1 MVKRKATMLE
11 IEIPGFGAA
20 KLEHLV
26 SDFTGT
32 LSVDGRLLPGVRG
45 QLNEI
50 AKFLKVHILTADT
63 FGKAREELEGID
75 CEIKILKG
83 KDHDVQK
90 EEYVKKL
97 GAEKVVAFG
106 NGNNDRKMLKAAR
119 IGIAVS
125 QGEGCA
131 VEALIAANV
140 HVTNTNVGLNI
151 LLHPKRCKATLRF

>member
-1 MVKRKATMLE
+1 MLK
-11 IEIPGFGAA
+11 IDIPGFGVVR
-20 KLEHLV
+20 LEHLV

-32 LSVDGRLLPGVRG
+32 LSVDGRILPGVRG

-63 FGKAREELEGID
+63 FGKAKRELEGVD
-75 CEIKILKG
+75 CELHILKG
-83 KDHDVQK
+83 KKHDVQK

-97 GAEKVVAFG
+97 GAETVIAFG

-131 VEALIAANV
+131 VHAITSADI
-140 HVTNTNVGLNI
+140 HVTSANIGLDL
-151 LLHPKRCKATLRF
+151 LLHPKRIKATQRY

>member
-1 MVKRKATMLE
+1 MLK
-11 IEIPGFGAA
+11 IDIPGFGVVR
-20 KLEHLV
+20 LEHLV

-32 LSVDGRLLPGVRG
+32 LSVDGRILPGVRG

-63 FGKAREELEGID
+63 FGKAKKELEGVD
-75 CEIKILKG
+75 CELHILKG
-83 KDHDVQK
+83 KKHDVQK

-97 GAEKVVAFG
+97 GAESVVAFG

-131 VEALIAANV
+131 VDAITSADI
-140 HVTNTNVGLNI
+140 HVTSANIGLDL
-151 LLHPKRCKATLRF
+151 LLHPKRIKATQRY

>member
-1 MVKRKATMLE
+1 MLE
-11 IEIPGFGAA
+11 IDIPGFGLVR
-20 KLEHLV
+20 LEHLV

-32 LSVDGRLLPGVRG
+32 LSVDGVLFPGVKG

-50 AKFLKVHILTADT
+50 AKFLVIHILTADT
-63 FGKAREELEGID
+63 FGKAKKELEGVD
-75 CEIKILKG
+75 CELHILKG
-83 KDHDVQK
+83 KKHDVQK

-97 GAEKVVAFG
+97 GAESVVAFG

-131 VEALIAANV
+131 VDAITSADI
-140 HVTNTNVGLNI
+140 HVTSANIGLDL
-151 LLHPKRCKATLRF
+151 LLHPKRIKATQRY